1 MNRKF
6 LLLFLCLAFLQTKAQ
21 NTIALPEIINYSKQ
35 AYNGGT
41 QNWEIGQDKQG
52 IIYVANNEGL
62 LSFDGTYWKLYPL
75 PNKTNVRSLEVSQ
88 DGKIYVGGQDE
99 IGYFSPDKTGS
110 LVYTSLKNLIPPADR
125 SFTDVWDVIAYKNE
139 LFFRSTHKIFVLANN
154 TITSY
159 YSPSEWRFMGIC
171 NGRMIAQ
178 DRQKGL
184 LQYDK
189 GQWRPFLEDQR
200 LSEESF
206 LVTGLVHLK
215 GNSLLL
221 TTYKDGVFVVAGN
234 KLAPHPLPSVA
245 AIAGE
250 RIYRAQAITNDWIV
264 LGTVLGGCYII
275 NKEGKFIQKLSR
287 KEGLQNNNI
296 LSIFMD
302 SYKNLWFGLD
312 NGIDFIAFNNAIKHI
327 NPEGENQGSGYAV
340 TIFKDHL
347 YLGTSNGLYQAPVQ
361 PAADLSFIKGSFE
374 SVTNSKGQ
382 VWNLSE
388 VNGRLLMG
396 HHEGAFVVENNTA
409 SLLESGTGYWN
420 FLPFSNVL
428 PSDLMIAGNYYGLD
442 FYRFSN
448 GAFKKTSNQINFE
461 SARFVTIDNHK
472 TIWVAHP
479 YKGIYKITLDD
490 FGKST
495 VKLYSDKNSLLSV
508 NNNFVFKIK
517 NRVVVATEKGIYEY
531 NSDKDAFEVSDYFK
545 NIFKSSIRYLKE
557 DPAGNIWFIHD
568 KNLGVVDFSGA
579 TPKIIYLPELNNKMV
594 SGFENIYP
602 FDEKNIFLGGEK
614 GFYHINYE
622 QYKKNIYP
630 LQAYIGAITTIGTEK
645 RRLYGGYAVQS
656 TSKQKSQESINYSSN
671 SLHFEYSCTLYGQ
684 KENIEYSYYLKGF
697 DKDWSEWAKKT
708 EKDYTNLPAGAYTFQ
723 VKVRNNLGNESAVSS
738 YSFIVLPPWYQSN
751 WAYLAYFLLI
761 FTAIYLLYK
770 WQKKKFTKQQERH
783 EEERKRLH
791 YLHQLQLEKHEEEQK
806 QLQYLHQLE
815 LERNEKEIIRL
826 QNEKLEAEIQL
837 KNTELASTTMN
848 LIQKGEML
856 VKVKEEFVRMKKTG
870 EADKDSDDYKKIIRM
885 LGEDNL
891 KKNWEEFAIHFDK
904 VHSDFFVSLK
914 SQYPNLTPSELK
926 LCAYLRLNLSSKEIA
941 QIMNITI
948 KSVELSR
955 YRLRK
960 KLQIPSETNLFNF
973 LLNFRSEVK

>member
-1 MNRKF
+1 MRWKL
-6 LLLFLCLAFLQTKAQ
+6 LLLFFCLGFLSANTQ
-21 NTIALPEIINYSKQ
+21 NTIALPEIVNYSKQ
-35 AYNGGT
+35 SYNGGT

-75 PNKTNVRSLEVSQ
+75 PNRTNVRSLEISP

-99 IGYFSPDKTGS
+99 IGYFSPDKTGT
-110 LVYTSLKNLIPPADR
+110 LAYTSLRNLIPAADR
-125 SFTDVWDVIAYKNE
+125 SFTDVWDVIYYKNE
-139 LFFRSTHKIFVLANN
+139 LFFRSNHKIFVFANN

-159 YSPSEWRFMGIC
+159 YSPSEWRFMATC
-171 NGRMIAQ
+171 NGMMIAQ

-184 LQYDK
+184 LQYDN
-189 GQWRPFLEDQR
+189 GQWRPFLEDKS
-200 LSEESF
+200 LSKESF
-206 LVTGLVHLK
+206 LVTGLVPLK
-215 GNSLLL
+215 GDSLLL
-221 TTYKDGVFVVAGN
+221 TTYKEGIFIVAGN
-234 KLAPHPLPSVA
+234 KMSRQTFP
-245 AIAGE
+245 AIANIASE
-250 RIYRAQAITNDWIV
+250 RIYRAQAINNDWIV
-264 LGTVLGGCYII
+264 LGTVLGGGYII
-275 NKEGKFIQKLSR
+275 NKEGELIQTLSR

-312 NGIDFIAFNNAIKHI
+312 NGLDFIAFNNAIKHI

-347 YLGTSNGLYQAPVQ
+347 YLGTSNGLYQAPIQ
-361 PAADLSFIKGSFE
+361 PASDLSFIKRNFE
-374 SVTNSKGQ
+374 PVVNSKGQ

-388 VNGRLLMG
+388 VNGHLLMG
-396 HHEGAFVVENNTA
+396 HHEGAFTIENNTA

-428 PSDLMIAGNYYGLD
+428 PSDIMIAGNYYGLD

-448 GAFKKTSNQINFE
+448 GIFKKTANRINFE
-461 SARFVTIDNHK
+461 SARFVTIDNRK

-490 FGKST
+490 SGRST
-495 VKLYSDKNSLLSV
+495 IKLYADKSGLFSI
-508 NNNFVFKIK
+508 NNNFVFKVK
-517 NRVVVATEKGIYEY
+517 NHVVIATEKGIYEY
-531 NSDKDAFEVSDYFK
+531 NSDKDSFEVSAYFK

-568 KNLGVVDFSGA
+568 KNLGVVDFSGPK
-579 TPKIIYLPELNNKMV
+579 PKIIYLSELNNKMV

-602 FDEKNIFLGGEK
+602 YDEKNIFLGGEK

-622 QYKKNIYP
+622 QYKKNNYP
-630 LQAYIGAITTIGTEK
+630 LQAYIGAIATIGKDK
-645 RRLYGGYAVQS
+645 RQLYGGYAFEKETKQS
-656 TSKQKSQESINYSSN
+656 HESINYNSN

-697 DKDWSEWAKKT
+697 DKEWSEWSKKT
-708 EKDYTNLPAGAYTFQ
+708 EKDYTNLPAGTYTFQ
-723 VKVRNNLGNESAVSS
+723 VKVRNNLGNESAASI
-738 YSFIVLPPWYQSN
+738 YSFIVLPPFYQSN
-751 WAYLAYFLLI
+751 WAYLIYFLLL

-770 WQKKKFTKQQERH
+770 WQKRKFLKQRH
-783 EEERKRLH
+783 RYEEERKRLQ
-791 YLHQLQLEKHEEEQK
+791 YLHQLQVEKHEEEQK

-815 LERNEKEIIRL
+815 LERSEKEIIRL
-826 QNEKLEAEIQL
+826 RNEKLEAEIQL
-837 KNTELASTTMN
+837 KNTELASTTLN

-870 EADKDSDDYKKIIRM
+870 EADKESDDYKKIIRM
-885 LGEDNL
+885 LGEDKL
-891 KKNWEEFAIHFDK
+891 KKNWEEFAVHFDK
-904 VHSDFFVSLK
+904 VHSDFLVSLK

-948 KSVELSR
+948 KSVELGR

-960 KLQIPSETNLFNF
+960 KLQIPSEVNLFNF
-973 LLNFRSEVK
+973 LLNFHSELE

>member
-1 MNRKF
+1 MRWKL
-6 LLLFLCLAFLQTKAQ
+6 LLLFFCLGFLRASTQ
-21 NTIALPEIINYSKQ
+21 NTIALPEIVNYSKQ
-35 AYNGGT
+35 SYNGGT

-75 PNKTNVRSLEVSQ
+75 PNRTNVRSLEISS

-99 IGYFSPDKTGS
+99 IGYFCPDKTGT
-110 LVYTSLKNLIPPADR
+110 LVYTSLRSLIPAADR
-125 SFTDVWDVIAYKNE
+125 SFTDVWDVISYKNE
-139 LFFRSTHKIFVLANN
+139 LFFRSNHKIFVFANN

-159 YSPSEWRFMGIC
+159 YSPSEWRFMGTC
-171 NGRMIAQ
+171 NGMMIAQ

-184 LQYDK
+184 LQYDN
-189 GQWRPFLEDQR
+189 GQWRPFLEDKS

-206 LVTGLVHLK
+206 LVTGLVPLK
-215 GNSLLL
+215 GDSLLL
-221 TTYKDGVFVVAGN
+221 TTYKEGIFIVAGN
-234 KLAPHPLPSVA
+234 KLSRQTFPSITN
-245 AIAGE
+245 IASE
-250 RIYRAQAITNDWIV
+250 RIYRAQAINNDWIV
-264 LGTVLGGCYII
+264 LGTVLGGGYII
-275 NKEGKFIQKLSR
+275 NKEGKLIQTLSR
-287 KEGLQNNNI
+287 KEGLQNNNV

-347 YLGTSNGLYQAPVQ
+347 YLGTSNGLYQAPIQ
-361 PAADLSFIKGSFE
+361 PASDLSFIKGTFE
-374 SVTNSKGQ
+374 PVANSKGQ

-388 VNGRLLMG
+388 VNGHLLMG
-396 HHEGAFVVENNTA
+396 HHEGAFTIENNTA
-409 SLLESGTGYWN
+409 TLLESGTGYWN
-420 FLPFSNVL
+420 FLPFSNIL

-442 FYRFSN
+442 FFQFSN
-448 GAFKKTSNQINFE
+448 GTFKKTANRINFE

-490 FGKST
+490 SGKAT
-495 VKLYSDKNSLLSV
+495 VKLYADKSGLFSI
-508 NNNFVFKIK
+508 NNNFVFKVK
-517 NRVVVATEKGIYEY
+517 NHVVIATEKGIYEY
-531 NSDKDAFEVSDYFK
+531 NSDKDSFEVSAYFK

-579 TPKIIYLPELNNKMV
+579 KPKVIYLSELNNKMV

-602 FDEKNIFLGGEK
+602 YDGKNIFLGGEK

-622 QYKKNIYP
+622 QYKKNSYP
-630 LQAYIGAITTIGTEK
+630 LQAYIGAIATIGKDK
-645 RRLYGGYAVQS
+645 RQLYGGYAFENG
-656 TSKQKSQESINYSSN
+656 TKQPHESINYNSN

-697 DKDWSEWAKKT
+697 DKEWSEWSKKT
-708 EKDYTNLPAGAYTFQ
+708 EKDYTNLPAGTYTFQ
-723 VKVRNNLGNESAVSS
+723 VKVRNNLGNESAVNS

-751 WAYLAYFLLI
+751 WAYLIYFLLL

-770 WQKKKFTKQQERH
+770 WQKKKFLKQQHRY
-783 EEERKRLH
+783 EEERKRLQ
-791 YLHQLQLEKHEEEQK
+791 YLHQLQVEKHEEEQK

-826 QNEKLEAEIQL
+826 RNEKLEAEIQL
-837 KNTELASTTMN
+837 KNTELASTTLN

-870 EADKDSDDYKKIIRM
+870 EADKESDDYKKIIRM
-885 LGEDNL
+885 LGEDKL
-891 KKNWEEFAIHFDK
+891 KKNWEEFAVHFDK
-904 VHSDFFVSLK
+904 VHSDFLVSLK

-948 KSVELSR
+948 KSVELGR

-960 KLQIPSETNLFNF
+960 KLQIPSEVNLFNF
-973 LLNFRSEVK
+973 LLNFHSELE